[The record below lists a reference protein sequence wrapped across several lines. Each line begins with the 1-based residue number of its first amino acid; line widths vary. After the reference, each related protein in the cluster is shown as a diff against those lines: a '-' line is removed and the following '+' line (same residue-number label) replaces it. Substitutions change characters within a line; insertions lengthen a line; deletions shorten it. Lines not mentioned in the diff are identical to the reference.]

1 MANIN
6 QGDDNPSKIANME
19 SARIII
25 EVTAGVMPGTPMQ
38 EHTKQFV
45 ITSDQWYAQGKY
57 EGKAKEAQLEILQ
70 VYGFAQEYMRNL
82 MNPQAHNWVRLDWIY
97 L

>member
-1 MANIN
+1 
-6 QGDDNPSKIANME
+6 ME

-25 EVTAGVMPGTPMQ
+25 EVVAGVIPGTPIP
-38 EHTKQFV
+38 EYSKRFG
-45 ITSDQWYAQGKY
+45 ITSDAWYAQGVY
-57 EGKAKEAQLEILQ
+57 EGKAEEARIEILK

-82 MNPQAHNWVRLDWIY
+82 MNPQAVNWVRLDWIY

>member
-1 MANIN
+1 
-6 QGDDNPSKIANME
+6 ME
-19 SARIII
+19 SARILI
-25 EVTAGVMPGTPMQ
+25 EVTAGLIPGTPMP
-38 EHTKQFV
+38 EHTKKFA

-57 EGKAKEAQLEILQ
+57 EGNPKGAQLEILQ

-82 MNPQAHNWVRLDWIY
+82 MNPQALNWVRLDWIY